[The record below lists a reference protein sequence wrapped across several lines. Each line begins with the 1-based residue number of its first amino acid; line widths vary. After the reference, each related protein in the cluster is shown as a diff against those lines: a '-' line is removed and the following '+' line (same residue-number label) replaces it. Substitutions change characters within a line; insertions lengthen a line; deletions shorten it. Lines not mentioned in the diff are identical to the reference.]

1 MNNHLTEDI
10 TSAQII
16 DLERR
21 IRWSKDTIEHEQA
34 TIAQNQMI
42 LERCKKILA
51 EQPEERAH
59 IAELHRIAEN
69 VLQELH
75 FCGHEDDD
83 VYEIIGW
90 VQRQLEKNR

>member
-1 MNNHLTEDI
+1 MSDHLIEDI
-10 TSAQII
+10 TSARII

-21 IRWSKDTIEHEQA
+21 IQWAKETIEHEQA
-34 TIAQNQMI
+34 TIAQNQYL
-42 LERCKKILA
+42 LESCKRILA